1 MADSLKTIEAKIK
14 KQVKLLEIAE
24 NESKRLFEKKRKYE
38 LEKHLK
44 HVETRLEILQD
55 LKYEEQEIMVAGD
68 KEDEAVNV
76 GEWCE
81 LLDERLARFDE
92 FVGKLKGEL
101 SIASD
106 REEAESRRKEDLI
119 QEERFRRRMEEE
131 VKIEE
136 MKMEMKKKGFEF
148 SRDEIVKSD
157 EKVSVKLP
165 KLKITKF
172 EGIAIDWFRPWN
184 KFETEIDQVQIS
196 PISKLSYLKDHLVP
210 KVRLLID
217 GLPFISEGYA
227 GAKSILSSS
236 QVRFMSLTSVV

>member
-1 MADSLKTIEAKIK
+1 MEKQAKLSKIT
-14 KQVKLLEIAE
+14 E
-24 NESKRLFEKKRKYE
+24 NEGKRLFERKRKYE

-44 HVETRLEILQD
+44 HVERRLETLQD
-55 LKYEEQEIMVAGD
+55 LTYEEQEIMVTGD

-106 REEAESRRKEDLI
+106 REEAEARRKEDLI

-157 EKVSVKLP
+157 EKVSAKLP

-172 EGIAIDWFRPWN
+172 
-184 KFETEIDQVQIS
+184 
-196 PISKLSYLKDHLVP
+196 
-210 KVRLLID
+210 
-217 GLPFISEGYA
+217 
-227 GAKSILSSS
+227 
-236 QVRFMSLTSVV
+236 

>member
-1 MADSLKTIEAKIK
+1 MTDSLKAIEIEAKIE
-14 KQVKLLEIAE
+14 KQVKLLEISE
-24 NESKRLFEKKRKYE
+24 NESKRLLERKRKYE

-44 HVETRLEILQD
+44 HVERRLEILQD

-106 REEAESRRKEDLI
+106 REEAEARRKEDLRK
-119 QEERFRRRMEEE
+119 EKRLRRRMKTE
-131 VKIEE
+131 VIIEE
-136 MKMEMKKKGFEF
+136 TKMKIKKKGFEYIK
-148 SRDEIVKSD
+148 DEIVKSD
-157 EKVSVKLP
+157 EKVNVKLP

-172 EGIAIDWFRPWN
+172 EETALDWFWFWN
-184 KFETEIDQVQIS
+184 HFETEIDQV
-196 PISKLSYLKDHLVP
+196 
-210 KVRLLID
+210 
-217 GLPFISEGYA
+217 
-227 GAKSILSSS
+227 
-236 QVRFMSLTSVV
+236 

>member
-1 MADSLKTIEAKIK
+1 MADSLKTIKAKIK

-44 HVETRLEILQD
+44 HAETRLEILQD
-55 LKYEEQEIMVAGD
+55 LKYEGQEIMVAGD

-92 FVGKLKGEL
+92 FVGKLKGEI

-106 REEAESRRKEDLI
+106 REEVEARRKEDLI

-131 VKIEE
+131 MKIEE

-148 SRDEIVKSD
+148 NRDEIVKSN
-157 EKVSVKLP
+157 EKVSVKTP
-165 KLKITKF
+165 QT
-172 EGIAIDWFRPWN
+172 ENN
-184 KFETEIDQVQIS
+184 KV
-196 PISKLSYLKDHLVP
+196 
-210 KVRLLID
+210 
-217 GLPFISEGYA
+217 
-227 GAKSILSSS
+227 
-236 QVRFMSLTSVV
+236 